1 MIPSRSQTA
10 GGGGRRAVGA
20 TSRSNGRIRPYL
32 PPACFLVLAFAFVTA
47 AERADGAGASSP
59 GSESLLS
66 AQHDDANWILPAK
79 TYSGNRYTS
88 LSQIDKTNVGSIG
101 MAWRTDIAD
110 DGEQEAAPIVWNG
123 VMYLS
128 TPHDGVLALDAGTGK
143 LHQQNAQSSPV
154 GGQPRD
160 RLPAG

>member
-88 LSQIDKTNVGSIG
+88 LSQIDKTNLGSLG

-110 DGEQEAAPIVWNG
+110 DGDCVQAAG
-123 VMYLS
+123 
-128 TPHDGVLALDAGTGK
+128 DG
-143 LHQQNAQSSPV
+143 QQSFPTTDLPGLQQVELGGATCPV
-154 GGQPRD
+154 K
-160 RLPAG
+160 